1 VAGAPQINLAV
12 AAIAAAFV
20 NIALSTVAPSHP
32 HRGVQDFEPRQIVDE
47 HTIRSV
53 GGDSSVQE
61 GDYRSGPT
69 GGQGDHQCDRK

>member
-1 VAGAPQINLAV
+1 MAGAPQINLAV

-53 GGDSSVQE
+53 GGFFFFFFFVISYSHE
-61 GDYRSGPT
+61 AYLDY
-69 GGQGDHQCDRK
+69 GGVHF